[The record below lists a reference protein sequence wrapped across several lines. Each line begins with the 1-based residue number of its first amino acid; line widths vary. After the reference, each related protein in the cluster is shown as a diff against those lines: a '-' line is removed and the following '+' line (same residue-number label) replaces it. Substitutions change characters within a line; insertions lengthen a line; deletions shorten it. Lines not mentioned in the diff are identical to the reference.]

1 MLKKVLFFALATGFI
16 AATALPMQIAPATAA
31 GMAGM
36 SCKEAAKMKYPDDRK
51 ERHAFKKEC
60 KAAFKASQ
68 SAAG

>member
-16 AATALPMQIAPATAA
+16 AATALPLQIAPAEAA
-31 GMAGM
+31 MT
-36 SCKEAAKMKYPDDRK
+36 CKEAAKVKFPDDRK

-60 KAAFKASQ
+60 KEAWKASQ